1 MQTRYEK
8 YKDYREQIKKKGMV
22 FNQLTIRNKK
32 IGQYIK
38 KIDKIDPTIKKSFK
52 PTNQYLL
59 EVIYIDNT
67 DLQKHQEIKNLWN
80 IMEELD
86 LKFIIDKSEDV
97 LNWSEIEYTY
107 KKDSG
112 IVHENI
118 LEGQGQYKKVISLR
132 REIASLYDKINAF
145 PIESKHNLAK
155 LNQLVINVNQT
166 SNVDLPKVQND
177 VISDT
182 KDYNHFYRTLV
193 ALLIILLVIGFAV
206 AITVLTLLVI

>member
-8 YKDYREQIKKKGMV
+8 YKDYREQIKRKGMV

-32 IGQYIK
+32 IGSYIRQ
-38 KIDKIDPTIKKSFK
+38 IDKINPIIKNSFK
-52 PTNQYLL
+52 QTNQYLL

-67 DLQKHQEIKNLWN
+67 DLDKHQEIKNLWN
-80 IMEELD
+80 IMEQMD
-86 LKFIIDKSEDV
+86 LKYIINKSEDV

-112 IVHENI
+112 YVHEDI
-118 LEGQGQYKKVISLR
+118 LEGQGQYKKIIALR
-132 REIASLYDKINAF
+132 QDIAKLYDKINAF
-145 PIESKHNLAK
+145 PLESKHNLAK

-166 SNVDLPKVQND
+166 SNVDLPKVKND

-182 KDYNHFYRTLV
+182 RDFNHFYRTIV
-193 ALLIILLVIGFAV
+193 ALLIILVIIGFAV
-206 AITVLTLLVI
+206 AIAVLTLMVL